1 MLTLRVTVEERPQDV
16 SVFVD
21 LGVEQP
27 ANDQEW
33 AFLSG
38 VVDNFLARL
47 RKVEARALKP
57 LILSAS
63 QPWLLQSMLDLE
75 RDRRI

>member
-1 MLTLRVTVEERPQDV
+1 MLNLRVTVEERPQDV

-27 ANDQEW
+27 VNDQEW

-38 VVDNFLARL
+38 VIDNFLARL
-47 RKVEARALKP
+47 RKVEARTPKP
-57 LILSAS
+57 LTFSAS
-63 QPWLLQSMLDLE
+63 QPWLLKSVLDFE
-75 RDRRI
+75 KKRKP